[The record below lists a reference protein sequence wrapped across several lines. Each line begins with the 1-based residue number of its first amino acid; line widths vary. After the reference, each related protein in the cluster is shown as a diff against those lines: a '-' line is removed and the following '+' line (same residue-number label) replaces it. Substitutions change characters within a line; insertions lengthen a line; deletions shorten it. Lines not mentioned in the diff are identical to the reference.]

1 MTKVKSTKPGPYDGL
16 LVSQL
21 IAQRDKNKQM
31 ETEITNRS
39 DTPETE
45 NVIAT
50 VTPSDS
56 RTPVNSRP
64 IESTNDFSSSD

>member
-1 MTKVKSTKPGPYDGL
+1 MTKVKSAKPGPYDGL

-45 NVIAT
+45 NVIA
-50 VTPSDS
+50 
-56 RTPVNSRP
+56 
-64 IESTNDFSSSD
+64 